1 MYFTDEQNRLLA
13 SYETSL
19 HSFEK
24 KSNMMGMLFLILIFI
39 ASFLLAFYF
48 ANLIPLLLLLAISFY
63 LLALLFLSLWIMFAT
78 KRKALQSEYQLKKE
92 QIIFINKQKSHL

>member
-13 SYETSL
+13 DYEINI

-24 KSNMMGMLFLILIFI
+24 KSNMMGMLFLIVFFI

-48 ANLIPLLLLLAISFY
+48 ANFISLLLLLAVAFY
-63 LLALLFLSLWIMFAT
+63 LLAILFLCLWIMFAT

-92 QIIFINKQKSHL
+92 QIIFINKQKDRQ